1 MANEYT
7 GGGEYQP
14 GPTYKKPK
22 KKKKPAAKPA
32 WRAKPYA
39 GTGGSRPQDKGL
51 MPDGSRQEDARR
63 AERMKQ
69 TPRRTPSR
77 RGFAPPS
84 RSTSPGSMTSN
95 PRGNSSSLDNLLSLG
110 IVGAIKNL
118 QNKNSRARDMGRAA
132 GSRGPSGPSTR
143 RQENEGRVLFPSLP
157 TRRKPSKSKPTP
169 PTGGRPKPDTRDR
182 YPKRKPTPSTGS
194 RPKPDTRDRY
204 PKPPTPRANPNRPYL
219 KKPFASPKSP
229 KRRNNRAVIEK

>member
-14 GPTYKKPK
+14 GPSYRKPK
-22 KKKKPAAKPA
+22 KKKKPAPKPSQ
-32 WRAKPYA
+32 RAKPYA

-51 MPDGSRQEDARR
+51 MPDGSRQKDARR

-69 TPRRTPSR
+69 TPRRTPPR

-84 RSTSPGSMTSN
+84 RSTSPGSMASN
-95 PRGNSSSLDNLLSLG
+95 PRGTSASRGNLLSLG
-110 IVGAIKNL
+110 IVGAVKKY
-118 QNKNSRARDMGRAA
+118 QDEKNKNSRARDMGRAA
-132 GSRGPSGPSTR
+132 RSKGPSGPSTR

-169 PTGGRPKPDTRDR
+169 
-182 YPKRKPTPSTGS
+182 STGS
-194 RPKPDTRDRY
+194 RPKPDMRKY
-204 PKPPTPRANPNRPYL
+204 PKPPTSRANPNRQYL
-219 KKPFASPKSP
+219 IKPAKGN
-229 KRRNNRAVIEK
+229 K

>member
-84 RSTSPGSMTSN
+84 RSTSPGSMASN
-95 PRGNSSSLDNLLSLG
+95 PRGNSSSRDNLLSLG

-169 PTGGRPKPDTRDR
+169 
-182 YPKRKPTPSTGS
+182 STGS
-194 RPKPDTRDRY
+194 RPKPDMRKYPKPSGGKPKPDMRKY
-204 PKPPTPRANPNRPYL
+204 PKPPTPRANPNRQYL
-219 KKPFASPKSP
+219 KKPFAPLKSP
-229 KRRNNRAVIEK
+229 KRTGGRAVIEK